1 MHTAASLFN
10 LPVCKA
16 LVSRSRA
23 ELQATTWDGLTPM
36 DVLKDVISQ
45 AEDYRRAMREGEE
58 EVEDEMEEEM
68 WAWLLKECRSV

>member
-1 MHTAASLFN
+1 
-10 LPVCKA
+10 
-16 LVSRSRA
+16 
-23 ELQATTWDGLTPM
+23 M